1 MKRPGPLVILG
12 GVFAVSIALRAGEVA
27 AELSSGAASPA
38 HAAAPT
44 GDAHGDGHSTDQHAE
59 ETHVTPPTP
68 TYDPAP
74 ALSTPASAGAY
85 SGETCVA
92 PELFSALRER
102 ESELQS
108 RADAVADREAEL
120 QILERRLEERIQV
133 LAQTKNELEEL
144 VAQTEMANAEDIE
157 RLVRMYQAMKPK
169 EAGEIFNA
177 MEESFAAGFL
187 AQMRPDAAALI
198 LANMEAEKAY
208 AVSLIIAGRNAR
220 APRR

>member
-27 AELSSGAASPA
+27 AELSSAAASSP
-38 HAAAPT
+38 HAAAPAT
-44 GDAHGDGHSTDQHAE
+44 QTHSDPHAADDHAE
-59 ETHVTPPTP
+59 EEHATAPTP
-68 TYDPAP
+68 AYDPNP
-74 ALSTPASAGAY
+74 SMSTPASAGAY
-85 SGETCVA
+85 VGETCVA

-102 ESELQS
+102 EGELQR

-120 QILERRLEERIQV
+120 AILEQRLQERIQV
-133 LAQTKNELEEL
+133 LARTKNELEEL

>member
-27 AELSSGAASPA
+27 AELSSATASAP
-38 HAAAPT
+38 HAAASMSDND
-44 GDAHGDGHSTDQHAE
+44 GDTHSTDQRAE
-59 ETHVTPPTP
+59 DPQVTPTTP
-68 TYDPAP
+68 AYDPTP

-85 SGETCVA
+85 TGETCVA

-102 ESELQS
+102 ETELQN

-144 VAQTEMANAEDIE
+144 VAQTEMANSEDIE

-177 MEESFAAGFL
+177 MEETFAAGFL
-187 AQMRPDAAALI
+187 ARMRPDAAALI